1 MSKWAKTRLFSYLI
15 DLTLRHRD
23 HLMRHI
29 LQHRVDRLNI
39 RDHLTELETNH
50 WLLDQWLAEDVPVE
64 TPYVVAFPLCFI
76 VPSPVLVNDRF
87 LK

>member
-1 MSKWAKTRLFSYLI
+1 MSKWAKIRLFSYLV

-64 TPYVVAFPLCFI
+64 TPYVVPFPY
-76 VPSPVLVNDRF
+76 VLLSRAC
-87 LK
+87 LGK